1 MNYTTI
7 PKKKATTTT
16 TSHEPYLT
24 SILTFNDVE
33 GNDELTPS
41 ELALL
46 ERWEEKHL
54 AYSDLDTHF

>member
-7 PKKKATTTT
+7 CQKKATQTT
-16 TSHEPYLT
+16 TSHEPY
-24 SILTFNDVE
+24 SSFMLTFNDVE
-33 GNDELTPS
+33 ENEELTPS